1 MVVWSKGIIY
11 IYHTLSLSLYGC
23 PYTYIYIIYMATIHV
38 AISLA
43 IYFTLIW
50 NVNLLRL
57 QKHRKT
63 TMAFGWL
70 TQGVCQMRASPRSLH
85 PVESYVLLLVNV
97 LEVLETCMWTAQ
109 LSSTI
114 NSMRSSFF
122 WGFLVL
128 TATWQPPSTKKNIQ
142 KARFFLVVR
151 SCMKRYKKL
160 PNLEEKQPF
169 FWGKNT
175 TSMASRD
182 TKLQLGSVRSI
193 WHNSFRKR
201 HSHTRQASWRG
212 ELVDM
217 ASFQSIQQ
225 SHLKMLSH
233 PNLVGGFNALILCHV
248 SVKHL
253 HLSSLKVSYILHH
266 HSKPWYC
273 WWLKSC

>member
-1 MVVWSKGIIY
+1 MVQGNYIY

-23 PYTYIYIIYMATIHV
+23 PYTYIIYMATIHV

-128 TATWQPPSTKKNIQ
+128 TATWQPPSTKK
-142 KARFFLVVR
+142 KHPESTF
-151 SCMKRYKKL
+151 
-160 PNLEEKQPF
+160 F
-169 FWGKNT
+169 FWLFEVAWNDIRNCPTWKKNNLFSGEKT
-175 TSMASRD
+175 PHQWRQGTQSCSWAP
-182 TKLQLGSVRSI
+182 SVRFDTTLSASAIPTHGRLPGEVNWLI
-193 WHNSFRKR
+193 W
-201 HSHTRQASWRG
+201 Q
-212 ELVDM
+212 
-217 ASFQSIQQ
+217 
-225 SHLKMLSH
+225 
-233 PNLVGGFNALILCHV
+233 V
-248 SVKHL
+248 S
-253 HLSSLKVSYILHH
+253 KVSNRVT
-266 HSKPWYC
+266 
-273 WWLKSC
+273 